1 MHSKAFRSFSSV
13 MASRSTAPAH
23 KNICQLYIM
32 FSEENSQI
40 IWLNSQT
47 EEYEAY
53 YTLVCA
59 VVKHIE
65 GLHSCRTPLLV
76 TKDQIDP
83 IMKVRWHIL
92 RLLKNRIECWN
103 CLVLTFLHYLLAW
116 WLGLLC
122 SCICCTER
130 LIFNTLKF
138 WSIKISPGLCG
149 AYRWSPQVT
158 WPIWEE

>member
-83 IMKVRWHIL
+83 IMKVRWHVL

-103 CLVLTFLHYLLAW
+103 CLVLSFLHYLLAW
-116 WLGLLC
+116 WLHQGFAV
-122 SCICCTER
+122 
-130 LIFNTLKF
+130 LIDEVL
-138 WSIKISPGLCG
+138 
-149 AYRWSPQVT
+149 RWLGPFGKNNIIYSVLGHLQAT
-158 WPIWEE
+158 